1 MAGGRAASGPSF
13 AKVPKP
19 MEPPSAGKLLAAAR
33 ARPPA
38 GIPAAPAA
46 SVLKRP
52 SAAPAEAPASKK
64 GKGGGVAAAAA
75 AAELEEKPAGMKGK
89 GGKPEGEVAAAAAQ
103 NEPGAWNMEEGG
115 VKDGVITKGRYK
127 GKPDPDVWKAAHAAV
142 LAELPQEAQPPNHPH
157 GQYSYTLPLVLGRYN
172 LVVRVEVLI
181 RTRGFRVSH
190 PPMTKEEAPFVAW
203 GTDPAEAWALVKRK
217 ALEKAEALRDAKQSP
232 DGGKPK
238 KAASKA

>member
-1 MAGGRAASGPSF
+1 
-13 AKVPKP
+13 

-52 SAAPAEAPASKK
+52 AAAQGPASKK
-64 GKGGGVAAAAA
+64 GKGG
-75 AAELEEKPAGMKGK
+75 ELEEKPAGAAEGPASKKGK
-89 GGKPEGEVAAAAAQ
+89 GGELEGEGGKPEGEVAAAAAQ

-190 PPMTKEEAPFVAW
+190 PPMTKEEAPLCLW